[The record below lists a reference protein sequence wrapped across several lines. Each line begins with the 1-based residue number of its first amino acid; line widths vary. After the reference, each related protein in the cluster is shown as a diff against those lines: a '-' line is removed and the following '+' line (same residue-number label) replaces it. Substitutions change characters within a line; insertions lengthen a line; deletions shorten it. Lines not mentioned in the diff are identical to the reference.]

1 MYIYISSDNADISNE
16 KVINTIIIDYSMVN
30 KKIKGNSPKAYG
42 MYFGLLV

>member
-16 KVINTIIIDYSMVN
+16 KVINTISNAYSMIN
-30 KKIKGNSPKAYG
+30 KKIKRNSPKAYG

>member
-16 KVINTIIIDYSMVN
+16 KVINAIIIIYSMIN
-30 KKIKGNSPKAYG
+30 KKIKRNSPKAYG

>member
-16 KVINTIIIDYSMVN
+16 KVINAIIITYSMIN
-30 KKIKGNSPKAYG
+30 KKIKRNSPKAYG